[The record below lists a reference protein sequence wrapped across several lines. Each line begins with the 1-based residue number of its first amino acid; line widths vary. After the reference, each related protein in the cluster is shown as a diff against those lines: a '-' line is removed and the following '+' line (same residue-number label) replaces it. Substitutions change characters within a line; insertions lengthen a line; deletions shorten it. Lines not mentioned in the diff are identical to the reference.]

1 MNRDEKEKAEETE
14 KEYMT
19 DKNLVFRFGSDIR
32 YRIR

>member
-1 MNRDEKEKAEETE
+1 MNGDEKEKAEETE

-19 DKNLVFRFGSDIR
+19 DKKLVFRFGSDIR